1 MRVSFFWGMN
11 FFPNLQIVHGFCLV
25 DNSLYDNFFNFKN
38 GTFVVEST
46 SHGFRCMIA
55 VSVGVFLW
63 KLQKK
68 KNVEKKID
76 NEEIKIEVPDRL

>member
-1 MRVSFFWGMN
+1 MRVSYFRGMN

-25 DNSLYDNFFNFKN
+25 DNSLCDNFFNFKN

-55 VSVGVFLW
+55 VSVGVFFLEIA
-63 KLQKK
+63 KK
-68 KNVEKKID
+68 KMWKRKLTMRE
-76 NEEIKIEVPDRL
+76 

>member
-1 MRVSFFWGMN
+1 MRVSYFRGMN

-25 DNSLYDNFFNFKN
+25 DNSLCDNFFNFKN

-55 VSVGVFLW
+55 VSVGVSFW
-63 KLQKK
+63 KLQK

-76 NEEIKIEVPDRL
+76 NEGIKIEVPDRL

>member
-1 MRVSFFWGMN
+1 MRVSYFRGMN
-11 FFPNLQIVHGFCLV
+11 FFANLQIVHGFCLV

-55 VSVGVFLW
+55 VSVGVFFLEIA
-63 KLQKK
+63 KK
-68 KNVEKKID
+68 KMWKRKLTMRE
-76 NEEIKIEVPDRL
+76 